1 MITGKQLADA
11 AVAAI
16 PMGITYKMQKC
27 DKFVLE
33 SAKRAGKD
41 LGRYAGS
48 NDMFRRLKKMYP
60 LDMAKKNGTLRPGA
74 VLFIVE
80 PGYNA
85 KYDDYLGKAD
95 HVGIYTNDPKAE
107 VMHSSETRDG
117 VYPSTLKNAWTHAG
131 WLDGVDYEDNDRPS
145 PVPDDQNDYGGRGGD
160 IVAEKTLFRVV
171 LPEAN
176 KGQTV
181 NMRKNPEP
189 NSVVYEKI
197 PDGTQLP
204 AGEEFT
210 RGGQRW
216 REVRYNSM
224 TGYIMAQYLAEV
236 NSTDEAPYFPVAP
249 DTIQPTGD
257 LEYRVAQ
264 LEQWMKIVLDETG
277 IGKRYGGM

>member
-1 MITGKQLADA
+1 MRINGQQLADA

-16 PMGITYKMQKC
+16 PMGITYQQEMC
-27 DKFVLE
+27 DAFVRN
-33 SAKRAGKD
+33 SFKRAGGD
-41 LGRYAGS
+41 MGRYAGS
-48 NDMFRRLKKMYP
+48 NDMFRNALSVMYP
-60 LDMAKKNGTLRPGA
+60 LDMAKNILVPGA
-74 VLFIVE
+74 LLFIVE
-80 PGYNA
+80 PGHNA
-85 KYDDYLGKAD
+85 KYNDDLGNAS
-95 HVGIYTNDPKAE
+95 HVGIYTGAPEAE
-107 VMHSSETRDG
+107 VMHSSASRGG

-131 WLDGVDYEDNDRPS
+131 LPKAATFGTS
-145 PVPDDQNDYGGRGGD
+145 KPVETDDGRGGNL
-160 IVAEKTLFRVV
+160 EKTLYRII

-189 NSVVYEKI
+189 DSVIYEKV
-197 PDGTQLP
+197 PDGTQLL

-216 REVRYNSM
+216 RQVRYNSM
-224 TGYIMAQYLAEV
+224 TGYIMAQYLVEAG
-236 NSTDEAPYFPVAP
+236 STDEAPYFPIAP

-277 IGKRYGGM
+277 IGKRRGGM

>member
-16 PMGITYKMQKC
+16 PMGITYQQEMC
-27 DKFVLE
+27 DAFVRN
-33 SAKRAGKD
+33 SFKRAGGD
-41 LGRYAGS
+41 MGRYAGS
-48 NDMFRRLKKMYP
+48 NDMFRNALSVMYP
-60 LDMAKKNGTLRPGA
+60 LDMAKNMLVPGA
-74 VLFIVE
+74 LLFIVE
-80 PGYNA
+80 PGHNA
-85 KYDDYLGKAD
+85 KYNDDLGDAI
-95 HVGIYTNDPKAE
+95 HVGIYTGAPEAE
-107 VMHSSETRDG
+107 VMHSSASRGG
-117 VYPSTLKNAWTHAG
+117 VFPSTLKNAWTHMGLPKAATFG
-131 WLDGVDYEDNDRPS
+131 EE
-145 PVPDDQNDYGGRGGD
+145 YGGRGGD
-160 IVAEKTLFRVV
+160 IVSDQKTLFRVV

-176 KGQTV
+176 RGQTV

-249 DTIQPTGD
+249 TEQPIVPTGD
-257 LEYRVAQ
+257 LEYRMEQ
-264 LEQWMKIVLDETG
+264 MEQWMKIVLDETG
-277 IGKRYGGM
+277 IGKRRGGM